1 MKKLSVLLA
10 LLLVMSCVLQVSAAE
25 VPMSDQEYEARVAEI
40 LVSYAENPEAAKR
53 ALAELD
59 TELIAEPQIVQYAG
73 NSTARGT
80 SPSDYDLSVSSFKR
94 SNSTRIYLQWILTAN
109 KTETLPGPLDYVSL
123 EWDTA
128 YGTYYLSSTGGTG
141 CTVQGRDKGIVLFN
155 VEDDKLEKGNYVYG
169 TVQVTPII
177 TGWMEFGSKFVHTYA
192 TLNATGSATYSY
204 TPSISA
210 NGSLGLSYT
219 NSYTVTIS
227 GDINTWQLW
236 ADNAT
241 DIYDV

>member
-10 LLLVMSCVLQVSAAE
+10 LLLAMSCVLQVSAAE

-40 LVSYAENPEAAKR
+40 LVSYAENPEEATR
-53 ALAELD
+53 ALAALD

-73 NSTARGT
+73 NSPARKT
-80 SPSDYDLSVSSFKR
+80 SPSDYDLCVSSFKR

-128 YGTYYLSSTGGTG
+128 YGTYYLSSAGGTG

-177 TGWMEFGSKFVHTYA
+177 TGWMEFGSKFVHTY
-192 TLNATGSATYSY
+192 TSQNYSGSATYSF

-210 NGSLGLSYT
+210 TGSLGLSYT
-219 NSYTVTIS
+219 NSYTVNVSNET
-227 GDINTWQLW
+227 NCWQLW